1 MVFLRLLERPIVD
14 RIPGPVIAY
23 AKICRTADLEAE
35 TGK

>member
-1 MVFLRLLERPIVD
+1 MVFLRLPDSPVVD

-23 AKICRTADLEAE
+23 AEICWPADLKAE